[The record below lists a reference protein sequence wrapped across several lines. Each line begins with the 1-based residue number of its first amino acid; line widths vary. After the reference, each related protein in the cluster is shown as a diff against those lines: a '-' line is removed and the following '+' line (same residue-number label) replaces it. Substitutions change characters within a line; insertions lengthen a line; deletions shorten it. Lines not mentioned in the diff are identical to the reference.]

1 MPNSRLSKF
10 RLAAALL
17 PLMIGSPA
25 VAATAFDATGDILP
39 TFVGTATPDLDV
51 TSFSVSFNSI
61 TNTFLLGASF
71 AGPIDSTLPGVYVI
85 GVDTGAGAI
94 RPFANIGEPNV
105 VFDQALIIQKDGSVT
120 LGANTLSATVVGN
133 LFTLSV
139 PGNLF
144 TSTGAAP
151 GDFGFNIWPRIAFG
165 NNNQITDFAPDNA
178 LLTANNALLTP
189 AVPEPATWLMMI
201 LGFGVVGGAIRI
213 DRARRR
219 SGAPL
224 DAFA

>member
-17 PLMIGSPA
+17 PMMIGSPA
-25 VAATAFDATGDILP
+25 VAATALDATGDILP

-139 PGNLF
+139 AGNLF

-213 DRARRR
+213 GRARRR
-219 SGAPL
+219 SAAPL

>member
-201 LGFGVVGGAIRI
+201 LGFGVVGGSIRI
-213 DRARRR
+213 GRARRR
-219 SGAPL
+219 SAAPL